1 VLEPSFSLSP
11 RAAVHA
17 SAYHSPPLQ
26 ESASDRTVGSGSQ
39 EGPQD
44 TEELFRELTGRKGR
58 VRLEGVSGA
67 AGAYLMA
74 RLLETRAGPAVW
86 LAPNRDLAE
95 RAQQDL
101 RAFGR
106 REVWSF
112 PSYDIAPYDRFS
124 PHPEVEARRM
134 SGLYRFL
141 STSGDPEAPSSRWI
155 AVTTWAALLRKVM
168 QPDELRGRV
177 IHVERGMAIHRD
189 ALLRSLIAA
198 GYHRAS
204 LVEERGEVAVR
215 GSIVDL
221 FPPQLV
227 QPVRLEIDFDEVAS
241 IRSFDPSTQ
250 RSSDELRTFAAIPPR
265 PARLPT
271 DAGAWLERARLLGRE
286 QGVGES
292 GIYQVTEAISH
303 GRLPP
308 GATNLE
314 PLFHDTPLAGVFDFL
329 PDATTW
335 IIEDPEAA
343 AKESAAFLDGAFAG
357 YGEAC
362 SQERLVAKPF
372 DLFLDAA
379 SARSALH
386 ARRPIVLDRLGAR
399 EAGDFDAQIHVA
411 APEHAELRRE
421 IHARQGSGHA
431 LEPLT
436 ERLTHWQ
443 SEGRRV
449 RLVCPS
455 LSSAERLADILR
467 DYAHEVPVATA
478 GMIPGALGESLA
490 PGEVR
495 IDVARLSQGF
505 ELPLEQLV
513 VVAESDLFGARIRRR
528 VPRGTQRGEAIERL
542 AQLQEGDLLVH
553 AEHGIGRY
561 GGLSQL
567 SAGGLR
573 QEFLLISYEGGD
585 KLYVPVSRLERVQR
599 YTGAEDSAARLDR
612 LGGGTWARTRRRVKR
627 AVVDMAKD
635 LLAVVAARET
645 LEGFAFPPPDA
656 DYEEF
661 EARFPYED
669 TPDQRK
675 ATDDVLSD
683 MQKARPM
690 DRVVCGDVG
699 FGKTEIACRAAYLS
713 IAAGRQVAVLVPT
726 TVLCKQHA
734 ETLRERF
741 ADTPIEIRTLS
752 RLESPKEVRETREGI
767 TSGRVDLVVGTHR
780 LLSKDIQFRNLGL
793 IVVDEEHR
801 FGVAHKERLKQLRKL
816 VDVLTLSATPIPR
829 TLQMALTGMRDLSVI
844 LTPPPDR
851 IAIRSQVC
859 RFSDEVVQEAIAR
872 ELRRGGQVFVVH
884 NRVET
889 IEEFAS
895 YVRGLIPSA
904 RVATAHGQMKAQQ
917 LDAVMLGFV
926 ETEIDVLVCTAI
938 IESGLDIPNANTI
951 LIHRSD
957 HFGLAQL
964 YQLRG
969 RVGRSN
975 RRAYAYFLLP
985 PAGVMTNDA
994 RRRIEAIQDLS
1005 ELGAG
1010 FRLAN
1015 EDLEI
1020 RGAGNLLGSEQSG
1033 QIASVG
1039 YDLYMEMLEEAV
1051 AELRGQAHE
1060 PVIDPEIRLPV
1071 AALLP
1076 DTYVEDVNQR
1086 LVLYKQFSGARSDD
1100 ELRSI
1105 LDDVLDRFGP
1115 LPTEAQNLAEVIRL
1129 KIRCR
1134 RLGIHRIETSRG
1146 ELVLHASAHS
1156 KLDAKLLL
1164 KLLQQPNAPW
1174 RVSANQRIHLKLR
1187 KLEDAL
1193 PESFSLLELLARDR
1207 EEARAS
1213 A

>member
-1 VLEPSFSLSP
+1 LESEAPETPTLSTGP
-11 RAAVHA
+11 DVAPG
-17 SAYHSPPLQ
+17 SANGTGWQ
-26 ESASDRTVGSGSQ
+26 SALELYQALERRSG
-39 EGPQD
+39 PV
-44 TEELFRELTGRKGR
+44 R
-58 VRLEGVSGA
+58 VRGTRGA
-67 AGAYLMA
+67 AGAYLLA
-74 RLLETRAGPAVW
+74 RLLEHDSAPAVW
-86 LAPNRDLAE
+86 IAASREQAD

-101 RAFGR
+101 RTFLK

-112 PSYDIAPYDRFS
+112 PDYDTTPYDRFS
-124 PHPEVEARRM
+124 PHPELEARRM

-141 STSGDPEAPSSRWI
+141 CASQESRWV
-155 AVTTWAALLRKVM
+155 AVTHWEAVIRRVL
-168 QPDELRGRV
+168 PIEELRDRV
-177 IHVERGMAIHRD
+177 THIERGMNMNRD
-189 ALLRSLIAA
+189 ELVRSLVAA
-198 GYHRAS
+198 GYHRAT

-215 GSIVDL
+215 GGIVDL
-221 FPPQLV
+221 FPPQLEG
-227 QPVRLEIDFDEVAS
+227 PIRLELDFDEVVS
-241 IRSFDPSTQ
+241 IRSFDPATQ
-250 RSSDELRTFAAIPPR
+250 RSQHELRHVVAIPPR
-265 PARLPT
+265 PARIPSDT
-271 DAGAWLERARLLGRE
+271 GRWLERARELGRR
-286 QGVGES
+286 QRIRES

-303 GRLPP
+303 GRLPS
-308 GATNLE
+308 GSTHLE
-314 PLFHDTPLAGVFDFL
+314 PLFHDAELVSVFDYL
-329 PDATTW
+329 PPGTTW
-335 IIEDPEAA
+335 VVQDPDEG
-343 AKESAAFLDGAFAG
+343 AKRRQAFLDSSLSL
-357 YGEAC
+357 YTEAC
-362 SQERLVAKPF
+362 GQERLVARPE
-372 DLFLDAA
+372 DLFLSEPALE
-379 SARSALH
+379 SAL
-386 ARRPIVLDRLGAR
+386 ASRRPLLLDRLGASEGSSR
-399 EAGDFDAQIHVA
+399 ETLIDVDAPDHT
-411 APEHAELRRE
+411 ELRRE

-436 ERLTHWQ
+436 TRLARWR
-443 SEGRRV
+443 SEGQ
-449 RLVCPS
+449 RLRLLCPS

-467 DYAHEVPVATA
+467 DYDHDIPVSGAGNASEATDR
-478 GMIPGALGESLA
+478 PESA
-490 PGEVR
+490 DPEISAR
-495 IDVARLSQGF
+495 IEIAALSQGF
-505 ELPLEQLV
+505 EFPLENLV

-528 VPRGTQRGEAIERL
+528 VPRNTRRGEAIERL
-542 AQLQEGDLLVH
+542 AQIQEGDLLVH

-567 SAGGLR
+567 SAGGLK
-573 QEFLLISYEGGD
+573 QEFLLILYEASD

-599 YTGAEDSAARLDR
+599 YTGAEDSSARLDR
-612 LGGGTWARTRRRVKR
+612 LGGGTWARTRKRVKR

-645 LEGFAFPPPDA
+645 LEGYGFPAPDA

-675 ATDDVLSD
+675 ATDDVLCD
-683 MQKARPM
+683 MQKPRPM

-713 IAAGRQVAVLVPT
+713 IAAGRQVALLVPT

-734 ETLRERF
+734 ETLRARF
-741 ADTPIEIRTLS
+741 ADTPVEIRTLS
-752 RLESPKEVRETREGI
+752 RLESPKELRETREGLAA
-767 TSGRVDLVVGTHR
+767 GRIDLVVGTHR

-851 IAIRSQVC
+851 VAIRSEVC
-859 RFSDEVVQEAIAR
+859 RFSDEVIMESIAR
-872 ELRRGGQVFVVH
+872 ELRRGGQVFFVH

-895 YVRGLIPSA
+895 YVRGLVPSA
-904 RVATAHGQMKAQQ
+904 RVAVAHGQMKAQE
-917 LDAVMLGFV
+917 LDRVMLAFV
-926 ETEIDVLVCTAI
+926 EHELDVLVCTAI

-985 PAGVMTNDA
+985 PAGVMTHDA

-1020 RGAGNLLGSEQSG
+1020 RGAGNLLGAEQSG

-1039 YDLYMEMLEEAV
+1039 YDLYMEMLEEAM
-1051 AELRGQAHE
+1051 AELRGEAHE
-1060 PVIDPEIRLPV
+1060 IRIDPEIRLPV

-1076 DTYVEDVNQR
+1076 DSYVEDVNQR
-1086 LVLYKQFSGARSDD
+1086 LVLYKQLSGARDD
-1100 ELRSI
+1100 EELQSI

-1115 LPTEAQNLAEVIRL
+1115 LPQEARNLAEVIRL
-1129 KIRCR
+1129 KIRCKN
-1134 RLGIHRIETSRG
+1134 LGIHKVETAHG
-1146 ELVLHASAHS
+1146 ELVLHASAQS
-1156 KLDAKLLL
+1156 KLDPKVLLR
-1164 KLLQQPNAPW
+1164 LLRQPRSPW
-1174 RVSANQRIHLKLR
+1174 RVSSNQRIHLKLR

-1193 PESFSLLELLARDR
+1193 PESFSLLELLARDG
-1207 EEARAS
+1207 EHADLAV
-1213 A
+1213 